1 MRQVPE
7 HKIKFSYL
15 IVGSGKL
22 SKHLQNYFSLKNISF
37 KVWNRHSNIQFESL
51 ALDAKYIL
59 VLISDD
65 EIVEFIKEHKSKPLE
80 EKIWIHCSGMLS
92 TSLAESAHPLMT
104 FMDSL
109 YSLETYESISFITER
124 NRKIFKD
131 LFPDLQ
137 NKSYEINKDE
147 KVFYHAMCVLSG
159 NFTAFIWKYFFDYL
173 KSQDISESAAK
184 VYLKAVA
191 ENLISS
197 DNPLTGPIQRNDVKV
212 IEKHNKA
219 LNGHPIANVYLAF
232 LDAYNKMKKEKMIEI
247 N

>member
-7 HKIKFSYL
+7 HNIKFSYL

-37 KVWNRHSNIQFESL
+37 KVWNRHSHKQFESL
-51 ALDAKYIL
+51 ALDSKYIL

-65 EIVEFIKEHKSKPLE
+65 EIVKFIKEHKSKPLE

-124 NRKIFKD
+124 NRKSFKD
-131 LFPDLQ
+131 LFPDLL
-137 NKSYEINKDE
+137 NKSYEINKNE
-147 KVFYHAMCVLSG
+147 KVLYHAMCVLSG

-173 KSQDISESAAK
+173 KSQNISESAAK
-184 VYLKAVA
+184 VYLNAVV
-191 ENLISS
+191 ENLISN
-197 DNPLTGPIQRNDVKV
+197 DNSFTGPIQRNDTKV
-212 IEKHNKA
+212 IEKHIEA
-219 LNGHPIANVYLAF
+219 LNGQPIRNVYLAF
-232 LDAYNKMKKEKMIEI
+232 LDAYNTMKKEKMIEI